1 MSRSIEKIQPQ
12 LQKLC
17 KAMAFEIYNKRMGCD
32 IRYSTVFFRDHDY
45 RSKRLESVD
54 FTSNIDDI
62 IRSFCNIETI
72 GGNDVPE
79 DVLGGLNR
87 ALSLSWQAD
96 VKFLIFIGDAPCHG
110 IKYHSLEDAY
120 PEGDP
125 LGLTPEG
132 VLQSMRKREIHFL
145 FVKLS
150 SDTNKMVEAFQS
162 IYEDKKKGLE
172 IRVLD
177 CRKEGAPFVKDKLIK
192 EIKMKLTVPVSLVYA
207 SARSLRQVPEW
218 REYLEYLPQEM
229 QDVVHD
235 VPQEDVPLPPTSVS
249 VSAANVADN
258 EEKYKTNTFFPFRST
273 RPVVPV
279 EVSL

>member
-17 KAMAFEIYNKRMGCD
+17 KAMAFEVYNKRMGCEV
-32 IRYSTVFFRDHDY
+32 RYSTVFFRDHDY

-62 IRSFCNIETI
+62 IRSFCTIETI

-87 ALSLSWQAD
+87 ALSLSWQGD
-96 VKFLIFIGDAPCHG
+96 LKFLIFIGDAPCHG
-110 IKYHSLEDAY
+110 VKYHSLEDAY
-120 PEGDP
+120 PDGDP

-132 VLQSMRKREIHFL
+132 VLTSMRKKDIHFL

-150 SDTNKMVEAFQS
+150 SDTNKMVEAFQA

-172 IRVLD
+172 LRVLD
-177 CRKEGAPFVKDKLIK
+177 CRKEASTFVKDKLIR
-192 EIKMKLTVPVSLVYA
+192 EIKGKMTVPISLVYA
-207 SARSLRQVPEW
+207 SARSLRQDPNW

-235 VPQEDVPLPPTSVS
+235 VPQEDVPLPPTTVS
-249 VSAANVADN
+249 NLNMLKEGEDKLN
-258 EEKYKTNTFFPFRST
+258 FFTFKATTHAPI
-273 RPVVPV
+273 VPV